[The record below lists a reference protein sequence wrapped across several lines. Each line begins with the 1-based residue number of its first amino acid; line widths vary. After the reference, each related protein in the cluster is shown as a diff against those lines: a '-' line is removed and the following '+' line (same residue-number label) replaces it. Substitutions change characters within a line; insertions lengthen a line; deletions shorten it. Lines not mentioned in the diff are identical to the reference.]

1 MKKNTDIVRN
11 WNYHTATGNHMP
23 YGITQCY
30 LPPGSC
36 GFLAFTPT
44 EAGTR
49 FSDPEGM
56 QDWVDIGWWLHPKI
70 VYLPKMVT
78 YLRNNQ
84 AVSCPG
90 LEPATR
96 KSQVQRPNHY
106 TTRAT
111 GEYCSSSG
119 SIIKGKFWTSF
130 FVVNVALNCTILH
143 IQIIMCIYIHCPF
156 ASIILMVVFSP
167 FILLLKCL

>member
-1 MKKNTDIVRN
+1 MGSRSVTCYPAEVTFPPLPQPKLVLDL
-11 WNYHTATGNHMP
+11 AT
-23 YGITQCY
+23 
-30 LPPGSC
+30 
-36 GFLAFTPT
+36 
-44 EAGTR
+44 
-49 FSDPEGM
+49 PEGCKAG
-56 QDWVDIGWWLHPKI
+56 WPRWWLHPKI
-70 VYLPKMVT
+70 VNPRKTVT

-96 KSQVQRPNHY
+96 RSQVQRPNHY